1 MSTKTIVTAVLLLFV
16 IASLVV
22 LVLKETKSNGA
33 NAADESGKSSASA
46 ASVADTPDS
55 PAQVVDFDPEGP
67 ERQVTV
73 YYFCNTVRC
82 PSCHKIENWS
92 HDAVTTNFEDE
103 LDEGLLRWSMVNT
116 DLKEYAHYIE
126 DYELFTKQV
135 VLVEWVKG
143 EQTRWRNLDQVWD
156 LLGSQE
162 KFAECIV
169 DEIEQFL
176 VGDGEGNRP
185 TDDGLDVG
193 DGDL

>member
-1 MSTKTIVTAVLLLFV
+1 MSIKTIVTAALLLFV
-16 IASLVV
+16 VASLVV

-33 NAADESGKSSASA
+33 NAADETGKSSAVA
-46 ASVADTPDS
+46 GSVADTQDS
-55 PAQVVDFDPEGP
+55 PTPVVDFDPDGP

-92 HDAVTTNFEDE
+92 HEAVTTNFEDE

-116 DLKEYAHYIE
+116 DMKEYAHYID

-135 VLVEWVKG
+135 VLAERVNG

-162 KFAECIV
+162 KFAAYIV

-176 VGDGEGNRP
+176 AGNTEGNSP
-185 TDDGLDVG
+185 PDDGLDIG
-193 DGDL
+193 EGDL

>member
-1 MSTKTIVTAVLLLFV
+1 MNTKTIVTAALLLFV
-16 IASLVV
+16 VASLAV

-33 NAADESGKSSASA
+33 NAADESSKSSAA
-46 ASVADTPDS
+46 AVSVADTPDS

-92 HDAVTTNFEDE
+92 HEAVTTSFEDE

-116 DLKEYAHYIE
+116 DQKEYAHYID

-135 VLVEWVKG
+135 VLVERVKG

-162 KFAECIV
+162 KFAAYIV
-169 DEIEQFL
+169 DETEQFL
-176 VGDGEGNRP
+176 AGDSEGNSALA
-185 TDDGLDVG
+185 DGLDVG
-193 DGDL
+193 EGDL